1 MTCKSSQVCLSVCLQ
16 WFTGFCVI
24 MGAWTCCT
32 AHILQNILLLCF
44 KTLGMM
50 FFLFSLLWYSYFH
63 AILHLIHCVFT
74 SRLCKPCFLHVLP
87 CIIQVH
93 SNTAAT
99 LGPLIPM
106 FLCFKNVLC
115 LCLLISSC
123 TALIRS
129 SAHNLLITCCS
140 CILYMMKGFLYYS
153 ITHMHNNS
161 QRQTISKGKTLII
174 SCSSKGHCSQVLQLK
189 HTARLHNSS

>member
-1 MTCKSSQVCLSVCLQ
+1 MRHGLFRGATIVCVSSYFQPQTLMSHLHVFLTGSRGHCNTSSLRSAAVALSTSQWHVSQVKSVCLSVCLQ

-99 LGPLIPM
+99 LGP
-106 FLCFKNVLC
+106 
-115 LCLLISSC
+115 
-123 TALIRS
+123 
-129 SAHNLLITCCS
+129 
-140 CILYMMKGFLYYS
+140 
-153 ITHMHNNS
+153 
-161 QRQTISKGKTLII
+161 
-174 SCSSKGHCSQVLQLK
+174 
-189 HTARLHNSS
+189 